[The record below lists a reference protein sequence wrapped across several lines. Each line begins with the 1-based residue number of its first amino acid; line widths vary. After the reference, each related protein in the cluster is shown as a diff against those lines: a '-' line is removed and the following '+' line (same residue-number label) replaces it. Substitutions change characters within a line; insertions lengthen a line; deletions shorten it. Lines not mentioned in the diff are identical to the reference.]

1 MEQLPRL
8 LFVHRVHDGP
18 LESQR
23 INAALLA
30 VDHSALAY
38 KRSLWWFF
46 GCLFLPPVSIVFL
59 LLNLKTTFKPFVIS
73 FAGLVL
79 ACFGGWLAD
88 IQWFVV

>member
-1 MEQLPRL
+1 MEGNWLGILGYIL
-8 LFVHRVHDGP
+8 LSIGILIMVVGDVLFLSV
-18 LESQR
+18 
-23 INAALLA
+23 
-30 VDHSALAY
+30 AY